1 MLEWISSLYQL
12 RHASFKKIRYHI
24 LVAGMGPWIHP
35 SDRFKVKVMRHLL
48 A

>member
-1 MLEWISSLYQL
+1 MLECISSLCQL
-12 RHASFKKIRYHI
+12 RYASFLKIGYHI
-24 LVAGMGPWIHP
+24 LWAAMGPWIHP